1 MDDNDLRQDPM
12 QQSDDFFNP
21 NRDEERLPE
30 DNESPATP
38 PLFTDDDGMPV
49 DFPTTD
55 TDIDVGGQYFGGTAE
70 EAGYVPNPEEAADEV
85 FPLEPDDDVN

>member
-1 MDDNDLRQDPM
+1 M